1 MATERI
7 VTGIPATP
15 GIAIGELF
23 VYRHDDPEI
32 PQFEMDPSNIER
44 EIGRFDHTV
53 ELSRVQ
59 LLNMYHRLI
68 EQIGEGAAS
77 IFQAQATI
85 LDDVQFTG
93 EIRDAIRKDRTNA
106 ETAVNEA
113 SKRWRKTM
121 ESLNGELFR
130 QKSQDIHDVSI
141 RLIKNLLGTAEH
153 SIGPLDRP
161 AILVADDLMPS
172 DVAHLVHENVLA
184 VATDLGNETS
194 HTVILTRSLGVPAV
208 VGLQELSLK
217 VKNGDRIIIDGNNGK
232 VIVKPSENT
241 IRLYVAK
248 QMQYQHYTAGFA
260 DIHKLPA
267 VTKDN
272 RRIALRAN
280 IELPHEVDSVLNSGA
295 EGVGLYRSEYLFL
308 SHGRV
313 PDEQEQYKS
322 YRRTIKAAAPN
333 PVTIRTFDLGGDK
346 VFSEFPHPME
356 SNPFLGWRAI
366 RVCLDQPNLLRTQL
380 RAIIRASRFG
390 PTKIM
395 FPFISGVGEIRQIKV
410 HIAEVKKELTA
421 EKIKFGEIAVGVMIE
436 LPAAVITADA
446 LAAEVDFFSIG
457 TNDLTQ
463 FTLAVDRNNLQVKDR
478 YQPLHP
484 ALIRMIKM
492 TVDAGHK
499 AGIEVGVCGEI
510 AANPL
515 ATLLLVGLHLD
526 ELSVS
531 PVALPQIKQIIRS
544 ISFSEAVDFTDEAL
558 TLSTPEELLEF
569 CEKDAKVRFA
579 DLPIWKNGNGIN
591 H

>member
-1 MATERI
+1 MVPERI
-7 VTGIPATP
+7 LTGIPASP

-32 PQFEMDPSNIER
+32 PRFALDPSRIDR
-44 EIGRFDHTV
+44 EVDRFDHTV
-53 ELSRVQ
+53 EISRMQ

-68 EQIGEGAAS
+68 KQIGEGAAS
-77 IFQAQATI
+77 IFKAQATL

-93 EIRDAIRKDRTNA
+93 EIRDAVRRDMTNA
-106 ETAVNEA
+106 EAVVNDT
-113 SKRWRKTM
+113 SQRWQKAIS
-121 ESLNGELFR
+121 SLDGELFR
-130 QKSQDIHDVSI
+130 QKSHDIHDVSL
-141 RLIKNLLGTAEH
+141 RLIKNLLGAADH

-161 AILVADDLMPS
+161 AILVSDDLMPS
-172 DVAHLVHENVLA
+172 DVAHLVHKNVLA
-184 VATDLGNETS
+184 VATDLGSETS
-194 HTVILTRSLGVPAV
+194 HTVILTRSLEVPAV
-208 VGLQELSLK
+208 VGLLELSIQ

-232 VIVKPSENT
+232 VIVNPSENT
-241 IRLYVAK
+241 IRIYVAK

-308 SHGRV
+308 LHGRI
-313 PDEQEQYKS
+313 PDEQEQYDN
-322 YRRTIKAAAPN
+322 YRQAIEAAAPN

-346 VFSEFPHPME
+346 VFGEFPLPAE

-366 RVCLDQPNLLRTQL
+366 RVCLDQPELLRTQL
-380 RAIIRASRFG
+380 RAIVRASRAG

-395 FPFISGVGEIRQIKV
+395 FPFISGVGEIRQVKV
-410 HIAEVKKELTA
+410 HLAEVKKELAA
-421 EKIKFGEIAVGVMIE
+421 EKVKFGEITVGVMIE
-436 LPAAVITADA
+436 LPSAVLVADS

-463 FTLAVDRNNLQVKDR
+463 FTLAVDRNNQQVKDR

-484 ALIRMIKM
+484 ALIRLIKM

-544 ISFSEAVDFTDEAL
+544 ISYSEAVNFAEKAL
-558 TLSTPEELLEF
+558 TIDTAEELLVF
-569 CEKDAKVRFA
+569 CEKEAKARFA
-579 DLPIWKNGNGIN
+579 ELPIWNNGNGTV
-591 H
+591 